1 MGMLPENC
9 FLKQLFIVKEQLL
22 LSLNA
27 NTRPLVEHSLP
38 RGVCYF

>member
-27 NTRPLVEHSLP
+27 NFNDLLIVT
-38 RGVCYF
+38 

>member
-1 MGMLPENC
+1 MLFFPVMGMEPENC

-27 NTRPLVEHSLP
+27 NFNDLLIVT
-38 RGVCYF
+38 